1 MVGTTVIVKIA
12 AFFYKLPLGSMKLL
26 GDEGFAHFMVAYNI
40 YSFFL
45 TLATAGFPVA
55 LSRMISEADT
65 LDRPAQVQRIFRTAA
80 GTLAAI
86 GGFFTLM
93 MLLFNRQ
100 LAVMMG
106 NADAAPSILA
116 LAPAVVIVC
125 LTSAYRGYC
134 QGRGNMIPTA
144 FGQVIE
150 EVGKLVVGLTL
161 AFLLIRAHKPLPL
174 ASAGAIFGVTAGAV
188 GADLANLVNE
198 AALRAVR
205 QGRKAVN
212 QQDLLVSFEVV
223 IAGTEK
229 KGTVLT
235 DMEKR
240 IVSYHEVGHALVAAL
255 QKHTQPVSKITI
267 VPHTSGALGYTMQT
281 PEEEKFLSSRE
292 ELLVE
297 LQTLLGGRAA
307 EQIVFGIA
315 TTGASNDIERATDLA
330 RKMVTQYG
338 MSEKFGLMALSTVS
352 NQYLDGSTMMNCA
365 DETAFAA
372 DSEIQKLLE
381 SCYEKA
387 KQILRE
393 HRELLDEVALYLL
406 QKETITG
413 DELMTYV
420 NAEGKRL
427 DAPASEEAAASD
439 VPASAEDPF
448 DPPAQNA

>member
-1 MVGTTVIVKIA
+1 MSEAKKQNYLHGAAIMVGTTVIVKIA

-188 GADLANLVNE
+188 QAPQLPT
-198 AALRAVR
+198 AALRHGGYPRQPRYDRPVISAHRHSDRHRLLGALAHQSARQRALSQPAAVR
-205 QGRKAVN
+205 RRVRG
-212 QQDLLVSFEVV
+212 
-223 IAGTEK
+223 
-229 KGTVLT
+229 
-235 DMEKR
+235 EKR
-240 IVSYHEVGHALVAAL
+240 PRAVRRIR
-255 QKHTQPVSKITI
+255 Q
-267 VPHTSGALGYTMQT
+267 GA
-281 PEEEKFLSSRE
+281 
-292 ELLVE
+292 
-297 LQTLLGGRAA
+297 
-307 EQIVFGIA
+307 
-315 TTGASNDIERATDLA
+315 
-330 RKMVTQYG
+330 
-338 MSEKFGLMALSTVS
+338 
-352 NQYLDGSTMMNCA
+352 
-365 DETAFAA
+365 
-372 DSEIQKLLE
+372 
-381 SCYEKA
+381 
-387 KQILRE
+387 
-393 HRELLDEVALYLL
+393 
-406 QKETITG
+406 
-413 DELMTYV
+413 
-420 NAEGKRL
+420 
-427 DAPASEEAAASD
+427 D
-439 VPASAEDPF
+439 VL
-448 DPPAQNA
+448 

>member
-1 MVGTTVIVKIA
+1 MRRITAKGGTALSEAKKQNYLHGAAIMVGTTVIVKIA

-86 GGFFTLM
+86 GGFFTLL

-150 EVGKLVVGLTL
+150 EVGKLIAGLTL

-188 GADLANLVNE
+188 GALIYMMLYKRRNYPP
-198 AALRAVR
+198 RPY
-205 QGRKAVN
+205 
-212 QQDLLVSFEVV
+212 
-223 IAGTEK
+223 GTA
-229 KGTVLT
+229 
-235 DMEKR
+235 DIPDSR
-240 IVSYHEVGHALVAAL
+240 D
-255 QKHTQPVSKITI
+255 TI
-267 VPHTSGALGYTMQT
+267 VRS
-281 PEEEKFLSSRE
+281 FLRIGIPIAIGSS
-292 ELLVE
+292 V
-297 LQTLLGGRAA
+297 
-307 EQIVFGIA
+307 
-315 TTGASNDIERATDLA
+315 
-330 RKMVTQYG
+330 
-338 MSEKFGLMALSTVS
+338 LSLI
-352 NQYLDGSTMMNCA
+352 N
-365 DETAFAA
+365 
-372 DSEIQKLLE
+372 
-381 SCYEKA
+381 
-387 KQILRE
+387 
-393 HRELLDEVALYLL
+393 LLDNALCLNRL
-406 QKETITG
+406 QSAAGSWRK
-413 DELMTYV
+413 
-420 NAEGKRL
+420 
-427 DAPASEEAAASD
+427 APASCTAYTARRRRSITCRRTLSPRSRWASSRRWSGISRAATAPRRAIWRNRRCAS
-439 VPASAEDPF
+439 PRSSRCRWRWGSSSSPTRCSA
-448 DPPAQNA
+448 

>member
-1 MVGTTVIVKIA
+1 MRHTTAKGGTALSEAKKQNYLHGAAIMVGTTVIVKIA

-150 EVGKLVVGLTL
+150 EVGKLIVGLTL

-188 GADLANLVNE
+188 GALIYMMLYKRRNYPPRPYGTADIPDSRDTIVRSFLRIGIPIAIGSSVLSLINLLDNALCLNRLQSAAGFVEKSARELYGVYGKAQTFYNLPSYFITPLTLSIVPAIVGHLTRGNRAAAGHLAESSLRISALVTMPMAVGLFVLADPVFRVIYWGSNPAGPGLLKLLAVASFFVCMSMMCNAILQVAGRNVSPSSAPPW
-198 AALRAVR
+198 AAL
-205 QGRKAVN
+205 
-212 QQDLLVSFEVV
+212 
-223 IAGTEK
+223 
-229 KGTVLT
+229 
-235 DMEKR
+235 
-240 IVSYHEVGHALVAAL
+240 
-255 QKHTQPVSKITI
+255 
-267 VPHTSGALGYTMQT
+267 
-281 PEEEKFLSSRE
+281 
-292 ELLVE
+292 
-297 LQTLLGGRAA
+297 
-307 EQIVFGIA
+307 
-315 TTGASNDIERATDLA
+315 
-330 RKMVTQYG
+330 
-338 MSEKFGLMALSTVS
+338 
-352 NQYLDGSTMMNCA
+352 
-365 DETAFAA
+365 
-372 DSEIQKLLE
+372 
-381 SCYEKA
+381 
-387 KQILRE
+387 
-393 HRELLDEVALYLL
+393 
-406 QKETITG
+406 
-413 DELMTYV
+413 
-420 NAEGKRL
+420 
-427 DAPASEEAAASD
+427 
-439 VPASAEDPF
+439 
-448 DPPAQNA
+448 